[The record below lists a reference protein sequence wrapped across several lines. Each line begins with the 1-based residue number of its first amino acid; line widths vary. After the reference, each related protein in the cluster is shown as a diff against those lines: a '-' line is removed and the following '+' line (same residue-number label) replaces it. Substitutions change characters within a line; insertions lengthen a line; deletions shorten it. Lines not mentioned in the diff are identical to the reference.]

1 MGDRFCENL
10 KEARINSGL
19 SQKEVAEQ
27 LGVAKSTYSLYESGR
42 REPDVERI
50 KKLAQIIGVSSD
62 ALLGLPE
69 SPITIAAHH
78 EGNDF
83 TSEEWEEI
91 ERFKMFVKSKRGQ

>member
-1 MGDRFCENL
+1 MGEKFFENL

-27 LGVAKSTYSLYESGR
+27 LGVAKSSYSLYESGK

-50 KKLAQIIGVSSD
+50 KMLAQILGVSSD

-69 SPITIAAHH
+69 QPTTIAAHH
-78 EGNDF
+78 EGDEF
-83 TSEEWEEI
+83 TSDEWEEI
-91 ERFKMFVKSKRGQ
+91 EKFKMFVKARRH